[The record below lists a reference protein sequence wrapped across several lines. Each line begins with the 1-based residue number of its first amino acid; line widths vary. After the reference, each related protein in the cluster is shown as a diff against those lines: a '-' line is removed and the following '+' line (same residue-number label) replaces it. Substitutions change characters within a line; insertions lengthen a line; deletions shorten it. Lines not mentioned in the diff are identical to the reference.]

1 MKANITLEQAK
12 ERAPKWLW
20 RKMEH
25 TIELLQKAERLA
37 LTYDKEDGFYLA
49 FSAGKDSQA
58 LFHMAELAGV
68 KFKGHVNWTSVDP
81 PQVIRFKRKYYP
93 EVVEHKPKK
102 SIYDLAIDRGILPS
116 MRIRWCCADLKES
129 AGAGKV
135 TLIGIRA
142 EESTR
147 RAKRHEV
154 EVSDKRFSGNL
165 DEFEQWRKAE
175 IAKREERLI
184 KKMKREGKKV
194 NEDEFSLQSDNEVRC
209 INGKDSIL
217 VSPIFNWTER
227 DVWTFLNEVVRVP
240 HCDLYDQG
248 YKRIGCILC
257 PMSQHRQKVRE
268 LKDFPHVKRGW
279 IRAIKEIR
287 RGGGIQKR
295 IYIVEHPEQRNSQ
308 ECQRKAPQL
317 ATTPLTV
324 WEIIKKHRNGY
335 TMGIGRTAMQ
345 FIGSEADTAGSST
358 TTNLPPP
365 TKEEKIW
372 QHSQR
377 PSMEMGRRKNYP
389 PRHDRRKLWK
399 NKELPKHPAIKDWV
413 ERVLQYNQSKM
424 PEFRQKNV
432 TEYERVEQT
441 MQQRTMGG
449 FLDNPSLNG
458 DRGGQNQEPTED
470 EIAEKIFL
478 WWTSG
483 KAYSKW
489 YADEYLQMKLDFD
502 EEVDE

>member
-37 LTYDKEDGFYLA
+37 LIYDKKDGFHLA

-102 SIYDLAIDRGILPS
+102 SIYDLAINHGILPS

-165 DEFEQWRKAE
+165 DEFEKWRKAE
-175 IAKREERLI
+175 IAKRKERLI

-194 NEDEFSLQSDNEVRC
+194 NEDEFSLQSDNEMRC

-240 HCDLYDQG
+240 HCELYDQG

-279 IRAIKEIR
+279 IRAIKAIR
-287 RGGGIQKR
+287 AGGYWREGLCGGTCR
-295 IYIVEHPEQRNSQ
+295 TSEQR
-308 ECQRKAPQL
+308 
-317 ATTPLTV
+317 ATTPPSSGGDTAERTFTKPADGSDK
-324 WEIIKKHRNGY
+324 WEIIKRHRDGKS
-335 TMGIGRTAMQ
+335 MAIGLPAMQ
-345 FIGSEADTAGSST
+345 LVEAQF
-358 TTNLPPP
+358 PPP
-365 TKEEKIW
+365 T
-372 QHSQR
+372 
-377 PSMEMGRRKNYP
+377 
-389 PRHDRRKLWK
+389 HDRREQWK
-399 NKELPKHPAIKDWV
+399 HKELPRHPTINGWQDKVA
-413 ERVLQYNQSKM
+413 RYRGSRM
-424 PEFRQKNV
+424 PMFRQKNV
-432 TEYERVEQT
+432 TEYEKLEQE
-441 MQQRTMGG
+441 MQQRDMVG
-449 FLDNPSLNG
+449 FSDSPSLNG
-458 DRGGQNQEPTED
+458 DRGGYDEPTED
-470 EIAEKIFL
+470 EIAEKIFS
-478 WWTSG
+478 WWISG

-489 YADEYLQMKLDFD
+489 YADEYLQMRMDF
-502 EEVDE
+502 EEDPELEN

>member
-240 HCDLYDQG
+240 HCELYDQG

-279 IRAIKEIR
+279 IRAIKAIR
-287 RGGGIQKR
+287 AGGIR
-295 IYIVEHPEQRNSQ
+295 ERVYVVEPAGQRS
-308 ECQRKAPQL
+308 KGQL
-317 ATTPLTV
+317 PPPTSSGGDTAERTITKPADGSDK
-324 WEIIKKHRNGY
+324 WEIIKRHRDGKSMAIGLPAMQLVEAQFSPPRQERTVETQGIAKAPDNQ
-335 TMGIGRTAMQ
+335 TMGALSATTS
-345 FIGSEADTAGSST
+345 GSGT
-358 TTNLPPP
+358 
-365 TKEEKIW
+365 
-372 QHSQR
+372 
-377 PSMEMGRRKNYP
+377 MGRIT
-389 PRHDRRKLWK
+389 PRTIGTG
-399 NKELPKHPAIKDWV
+399 NATAEYG
-413 ERVLQYNQSKM
+413 RV
-424 PEFRQKNV
+424 F
-432 TEYERVEQT
+432 
-441 MQQRTMGG
+441 G
-449 FLDNPSLNG
+449 
-458 DRGGQNQEPTED
+458 
-470 EIAEKIFL
+470 
-478 WWTSG
+478 
-483 KAYSKW
+483 
-489 YADEYLQMKLDFD
+489 
-502 EEVDE
+502 